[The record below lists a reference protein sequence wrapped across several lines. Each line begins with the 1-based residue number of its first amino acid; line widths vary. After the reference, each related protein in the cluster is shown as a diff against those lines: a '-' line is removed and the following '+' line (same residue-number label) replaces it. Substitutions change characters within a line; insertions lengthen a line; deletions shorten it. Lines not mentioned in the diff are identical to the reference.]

1 MSIQERKTKT
11 GISFRITAYDGYKI
25 DKNGNYRQVRKTKTF
40 NLQKI
45 CHYDKLER

>member
-25 DKNGNYRQVRKTKTF
+25 DKNGNYRQLKPL

>member
-25 DKNGNYRQVRKTKTF
+25 DKNGNL